1 MSNEQHGTGHG
12 ARGVRVLDARRSRAT
27 SATHVVAHRGRRLC
41 RGRWRGYRRPMAS
54 RPLREASAEWGDFVE
69 AQAREQIAWAHLL
82 YR

>member
-1 MSNEQHGTGHG
+1 MSSTARDTERVVYGCWKRG
-12 ARGVRVLDARRSRAT
+12 ARAT

-41 RGRWRGYRRPMAS
+41 QGRWRGYRRPMAS

-69 AQAREQIAWAHLL
+69 VPTREQISWAHLL